1 MTIDHDWHQ
10 EALSDSSFGLG
21 VSLVDHVSVIGETLA
36 PLIDT
41 TNAGPGDC
49 YLATSGD
56 LHLATIGDF
65 SWPRTA
71 GWWSRR
77 PVTNEESWPTP
88 RRLPRCC
95 STSWPS
101 WPPIAYD
108 DYSDHRQGW
117 EVGSGSGIRH
127 PLPPAPPKGTH
138 DTTMR
143 SCGMGH
149 PPSTTIADAA
159 LRRILGSET

>member
-1 MTIDHDWHQ
+1 MMIDHDWHQ

-65 SWPRTA
+65 FMATYSGLVESEPR
-71 GWWSRR
+71 
-77 PVTNEESWPTP
+77 
-88 RRLPRCC
+88 
-95 STSWPS
+95 
-101 WPPIAYD
+101 Y
-108 DYSDHRQGW
+108 Q
-117 EVGSGSGIRH
+117 
-127 PLPPAPPKGTH
+127 
-138 DTTMR
+138 
-143 SCGMGH
+143 
-149 PPSTTIADAA
+149 
-159 LRRILGSET
+159 